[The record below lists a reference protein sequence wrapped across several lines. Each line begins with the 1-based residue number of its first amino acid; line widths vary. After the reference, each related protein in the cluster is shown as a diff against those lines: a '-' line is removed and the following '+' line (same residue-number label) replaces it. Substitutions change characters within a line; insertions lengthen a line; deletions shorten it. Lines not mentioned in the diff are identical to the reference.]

1 MFSKNIQNLKT
12 SPVRELIPYSKK
24 AKDSGIDIIH
34 LNIGQPDLETPKEF
48 FEAIENF
55 GEKTIAYSDSSGQKE
70 LIESIK
76 KYYQKMNINYENDE
90 ILITAGGSEALLF
103 TLMTLFNVGE
113 EVLIPEPYYANYNS
127 FFAMLGI
134 KVVGIPTKFEDNFK
148 LPSRDVIESLITEK
162 TKAIMFSNPGN
173 PTGAVYSRDEL
184 LMLNEISK
192 EKNIFMISD
201 EVYREFIYD
210 GKDTVSCGTF
220 TDNQERII
228 IIDSI
233 SKRFSTCG
241 ARVGTILNK
250 NKDFMGYILKLC
262 QSRLAISTLDMIGA
276 EALYRCLDEKYYQSV
291 NRKYMERRDFLFEG
305 LKKIEGVV
313 LNKPEGAFY
322 CIIELPVEDATD
334 FSKWLLGEFS
344 YEGSTVML
352 APAKGFYQ
360 REELGLNK
368 VRISY
373 ALELDR
379 LEKAIKTIELGLKK
393 YNSR

>member
-24 AKDSGIDIIH
+24 AREAGIDIIH
-34 LNIGQPDLETPKEF
+34 LNIGQPDLETPKKF
-48 FEAIENF
+48 FQAIENF
-55 GEKTIAYSDSSGQKE
+55 GEKTIAYSDSSGRKE
-70 LIESIK
+70 LIDSVQ
-76 KYYQKMNINYENDE
+76 KYYKGLGMSYETDE

-103 TLMTLFNVGE
+103 TLMTLFNAGE

-134 KVVGIPTKFEDNFK
+134 KVIGIPTKFEGNFK
-148 LPSRDVIESLITEK
+148 LPEKHIIENLITER

-173 PTGAVYSRDEL
+173 PTGAVYSKEEL

-192 EKNIFMISD
+192 DRNLFLISD

-220 TDNQERII
+220 VDNLERVIL
-228 IIDSI
+228 IDSI

-250 NKDFMGYILKLC
+250 NKEFMGYILKLC
-262 QSRLAISTLDMIGA
+262 QSRLSISTLDMVGA
-276 EALYRCLDEKYYQSV
+276 EALYRCMDENYYKAV
-291 NRKYMERRDFLFEG
+291 NQKYMERRNFLYEG
-305 LKKIEGVV
+305 LSKIEGVT
-313 LNKPEGAFY
+313 LNRPEGAFY
-322 CIIELPVEDATD
+322 CIVELPVKDATD

-344 YEGSTVML
+344 YDNSTVML

-360 REELGLNK
+360 NEELGMNK

-379 LEKAIKTIELGLKK
+379 LEKAIKIIEIGLKE

>member
-12 SPVRELIPYSKK
+12 SPVRELMPYSKK
-24 AKDSGIDIIH
+24 AKEAGVGIIH

-48 FEAIENF
+48 FQAIENF
-55 GEKTIAYSDSSGQKE
+55 EEKTIAYSDSSGQKE
-70 LIESIK
+70 LIEAIK
-76 KYYQKMNINYENDE
+76 KYYKNMDINYKNDE

-103 TLMTLFNVGE
+103 TLMTLFNEGE

-134 KVVGIPTKFEDNFK
+134 KVVGIPTSFEKNFK
-148 LPSRDVIESLITEK
+148 LPSKDIIENLITEK

-173 PTGAVYSRDEL
+173 PTGAVYSREEL
-184 LMLNEISK
+184 TMLNEISK
-192 EKNIFMISD
+192 EKNLFMISD

-220 TDNQERII
+220 EDNLERII

-250 NKDFMGYILKLC
+250 NKVFMGYILKLC

-276 EALYRCLDEKYYQSV
+276 EALYRCLGSSYYDAV
-291 NRKYMERRDFLFEG
+291 NKKYMERRDFLFEG
-305 LKKIEGVV
+305 LKKIDGVI

-322 CIIELPVEDATD
+322 CIVELPVNDAAD

-344 YEGSTVML
+344 YEGETVML

-360 REELGLNK
+360 NEELGMNK

-379 LEKAIKTIELGLKK
+379 LEKAIEIIELGLKK
-393 YNSR
+393 YKSR

>member
-1 MFSKNIQNLKT
+1 MFSRNIQNLKT

-24 AKDSGIDIIH
+24 AKEAGIDIIH

-55 GEKTIAYSDSSGQKE
+55 KEETIAYSDSSGRKE
-70 LIESIK
+70 LLDSVRA
-76 KYYQKMNINYENDE
+76 YYKNLGMDYSNDE

-103 TLMTLFNVGE
+103 TLMTLFDAGQ

-148 LPSRDVIESLITEK
+148 LPKKEVIESLVTEK

-173 PTGAVYSRDEL
+173 PTGSVYSKDEL
-184 LMLNEISK
+184 LMLNETSK
-192 EKNIFMISD
+192 EKNLFLISD

-220 TDNQERII
+220 TDNLERII
-228 IIDSI
+228 LIDSI

-250 NKDFMGYILKLC
+250 NKEFMGYILKLC
-262 QSRLAISTLDMIGA
+262 QSRLSISTLDMIGA
-276 EALYRCLDEKYYQSV
+276 EALYKCKDKAYYESV
-291 NRKYMERRDFLFEG
+291 NAKYMERRDFLYEG
-305 LKKIEGVV
+305 LKNIDGVV

-322 CIIELPVEDATD
+322 CIVELPVEDATE

-344 YEGSTVML
+344 YDNSTVML
-352 APAKGFYQ
+352 TPAKGFYQ
-360 REELGLNK
+360 REELGVNK

-373 ALELDR
+373 ALDLDR
-379 LEKAIKTIELGLKK
+379 LEKAVKIIELGLKK
-393 YNSR
+393 YNSK

>member
-24 AKDSGIDIIH
+24 AREAGIDIIH

-48 FEAIENF
+48 FQAIENF
-55 GEKTIAYSDSSGQKE
+55 GEKTIAYSDSSGRKE
-70 LIESIK
+70 LIDSVQ
-76 KYYQKMNINYENDE
+76 KYYKGLGMSYETDE

-103 TLMTLFNVGE
+103 TLMTLFNAGE

-134 KVVGIPTKFEDNFK
+134 KVIGIPTKFEGNFK
-148 LPSRDVIESLITEK
+148 LPEKHIIENLITER

-173 PTGAVYSRDEL
+173 PTGVVYSKEEL

-192 EKNIFMISD
+192 DRNLFLISD

-220 TDNQERII
+220 VDNLERVIL
-228 IIDSI
+228 IDSI

-250 NKDFMGYILKLC
+250 NKEFMGYILKLC
-262 QSRLAISTLDMIGA
+262 QSRLSISTLDMVGA
-276 EALYRCLDEKYYQSV
+276 EALYRCMGENYYKAV
-291 NRKYMERRDFLFEG
+291 NQKYMERRNFLYEG
-305 LKKIEGVV
+305 LSEIEGVT
-313 LNKPEGAFY
+313 LNRPEGAFY
-322 CIIELPVEDATD
+322 CIVELPVKDATD
-334 FSKWLLGEFS
+334 FSKWLLGEFL
-344 YEGSTVML
+344 YDNSTVML

-360 REELGLNK
+360 NEELGMNK

-379 LEKAIKTIELGLKK
+379 LEKAIKIIEIGLKE

>member
-103 TLMTLFNVGE
+103 TLMTLFNAGE

>member
-12 SPVRELIPYSKK
+12 SPVRELIPFSKK
-24 AKDSGIDIIH
+24 AKEAGINIIH

-55 GEKTIAYSDSSGQKE
+55 NQETIAYSDSSGRKE

-76 KYYQKMNINYENDE
+76 KYYENLGMNYIEEE

-103 TLMTLFNVGE
+103 TLMTLFNSGD

-134 KVVGIPTKFEDNFK
+134 KVIGIPTEFEDNFK
-148 LPSRDVIESLITEK
+148 LPKKEVIEKLVTEK
-162 TKAIMFSNPGN
+162 TRAIMFSNPGN
-173 PTGAVYSRDEL
+173 PTGSVYSKDEL
-184 LMLNEISK
+184 LMLNDISK
-192 EKNIFMISD
+192 EKNIFLISD

-220 TDNQERII
+220 TDNLERII
-228 IIDSI
+228 LIDSI

-250 NKDFMGYILKLC
+250 NKEFMSYILKLC
-262 QSRLAISTLDMIGA
+262 QSRLSISTLDMVGA
-276 EALYRCLDEKYYQSV
+276 EALYRCKDKEYYEAV
-291 NRKYMERRDFLFEG
+291 NNKYMARRDFLFDG
-305 LKKIEGVV
+305 LKKIEGVH

-322 CIIELPVEDATD
+322 CIVELPVEDATE

-344 YEGSTVML
+344 YENSTVML
-352 APAKGFYQ
+352 TPAKGFYQ
-360 REELGLNK
+360 REELGVNK

-373 ALELDR
+373 ALDLDI
-379 LEKAIKTIELGLKK
+379 LEKAVKIIELGLKK
-393 YNSR
+393 YNS

>member
-24 AKDSGIDIIH
+24 AKEMAIDIIH

-48 FEAIENF
+48 FKAISCFKE
-55 GEKTIAYSDSSGQKE
+55 ETIAYSDSSGRKE

-76 KYYQKMNINYENDE
+76 KYYANLGMDYLNEE

-103 TLMTLFNVGE
+103 TLMTLFNEGE

-134 KVVGIPTKFEDNFK
+134 KVIGIPTKFEENFK
-148 LPSRDVIESLITEK
+148 LPSKEIIETLVTEK
-162 TKAIMFSNPGN
+162 TRAIMFSNPGN
-173 PTGAVYSRDEL
+173 PTGSVYSREEL

-192 EKNIFMISD
+192 ERDIFLISD

-220 TDNQERII
+220 VDNLERII
-228 IIDSI
+228 LIDSI

-250 NKDFMGYILKLC
+250 NKEFMSYILKLC
-262 QSRLAISTLDMIGA
+262 QSRLSIST
-276 EALYRCLDEKYYQSV
+276 
-291 NRKYMERRDFLFEG
+291 
-305 LKKIEGVV
+305 
-313 LNKPEGAFY
+313 
-322 CIIELPVEDATD
+322 
-334 FSKWLLGEFS
+334 
-344 YEGSTVML
+344 
-352 APAKGFYQ
+352 
-360 REELGLNK
+360 
-368 VRISY
+368 
-373 ALELDR
+373 
-379 LEKAIKTIELGLKK
+379 
-393 YNSR
+393 

>member
-1 MFSKNIQNLKT
+1 MFSRNIQNLKT

-24 AKDSGIDIIH
+24 AKEAGIDIIH

-55 GEKTIAYSDSSGQKE
+55 KEETIAYSDSSGRKE
-70 LIESIK
+70 LLDSVRA
-76 KYYQKMNINYENDE
+76 YYKNLGMDYSNDE

-103 TLMTLFNVGE
+103 TLMTLFDAGQ

-148 LPSRDVIESLITEK
+148 LPKKEVIESLVTEK

-173 PTGAVYSRDEL
+173 PTGSVYSKDEL

-192 EKNIFMISD
+192 EKNLFLISD

-220 TDNQERII
+220 TDNLERII
-228 IIDSI
+228 LIDSI

-250 NKDFMGYILKLC
+250 NKEFMGYILKLC
-262 QSRLAISTLDMIGA
+262 QSRLSISTLDMIGA
-276 EALYRCLDEKYYQSV
+276 EALYRCKDKAYYESV
-291 NRKYMERRDFLFEG
+291 NAKYMERRDFLYEG
-305 LKKIEGVV
+305 LKNIDGVV

-322 CIIELPVEDATD
+322 CIVELPVENATE

-344 YEGSTVML
+344 YDNSTVML
-352 APAKGFYQ
+352 TPAKGFYQ
-360 REELGLNK
+360 REELGVNK

-373 ALELDR
+373 ALDLDR
-379 LEKAIKTIELGLKK
+379 LEKAVKIIELGLKK
-393 YNSR
+393 YNSK

>member
-24 AKDSGIDIIH
+24 AKSAGINIIH

-48 FEAIENF
+48 FKAIESF
-55 GEKTIAYSDSSGQKE
+55 KEKTIAYSDSSGRKE
-70 LIESIK
+70 LIESVE
-76 KYYQKMNINYENDE
+76 KYYNNLGINYSYDE

-103 TLMTLFNVGE
+103 TLMTLFNEGE

-134 KVVGIPTKFEDNFK
+134 KVIGIPTKFEENFK
-148 LPSRDVIESLITEK
+148 LPKKDIIENLVTEK
-162 TKAIMFSNPGN
+162 TRAIMFSNPGN
-173 PTGAVYSRDEL
+173 PTGSVYSKEEL

-192 EKNIFMISD
+192 EKDIFLISD

-220 TDNQERII
+220 IDNLERII
-228 IIDSI
+228 LIDSI

-250 NKDFMGYILKLC
+250 NKEFMSYILKLC
-262 QSRLAISTLDMIGA
+262 QSRLSISTLDMIGA
-276 EALYRCLDEKYYQSV
+276 EALYRCKDKDYYDSV
-291 NRKYMERRDFLFEG
+291 NKKYMERRDFLFEG
-305 LKKIEGVV
+305 LKKIEGIV

-322 CIIELPVEDATD
+322 CIVELPVEDATD

-344 YEGSTVML
+344 HENYTVML
-352 APAKGFYQ
+352 TPAKGFYQ

-373 ALELDR
+373 ALDLDI
-379 LEKAIKTIELGLKK
+379 LEKAIEIIKLGLEK
-393 YNSR
+393 YNSK

>member
-24 AKDSGIDIIH
+24 AREAGIDIIY

-48 FEAIENF
+48 FQAIENF
-55 GEKTIAYSDSSGQKE
+55 GEKTIAYSDSSGRKE
-70 LIESIK
+70 LIDSVQ
-76 KYYQKMNINYENDE
+76 KYYKGLEMSYETDE

-103 TLMTLFNVGE
+103 TLMTLFNAGE

-134 KVVGIPTKFEDNFK
+134 KVIGIPTKFEGNFK
-148 LPSRDVIESLITEK
+148 LPEEHIIENLITER

-173 PTGAVYSRDEL
+173 PTGAVYSKEEL

-192 EKNIFMISD
+192 DRNLFLISD

-220 TDNQERII
+220 VDNLERVIL
-228 IIDSI
+228 IDSI

-250 NKDFMGYILKLC
+250 NKEFMGYILKLC
-262 QSRLAISTLDMIGA
+262 QSRLSISTLDMVGA
-276 EALYRCLDEKYYQSV
+276 EALYRCMGENYYKAV
-291 NRKYMERRDFLFEG
+291 NQKYMERRNFLYEG
-305 LKKIEGVV
+305 LSKIEGVT
-313 LNKPEGAFY
+313 LNRPEGAFY
-322 CIIELPVEDATD
+322 CIVELPVKDATD

-344 YEGSTVML
+344 YDNSTVML

-360 REELGLNK
+360 NEELGMNK

-379 LEKAIKTIELGLKK
+379 LEKAIKIIEIGLKE

>member
-1 MFSKNIQNLKT
+1 MFSRNIQNLKT

-24 AKDSGIDIIH
+24 AKEAGIDIIH

-55 GEKTIAYSDSSGQKE
+55 KEETIAYSDSSGRKE
-70 LIESIK
+70 LLDSVRA
-76 KYYQKMNINYENDE
+76 YYKNLGMDYSNDE

-103 TLMTLFNVGE
+103 TLMTLFDAGQ

-148 LPSRDVIESLITEK
+148 LPKKEVIESLVTEK

-173 PTGAVYSRDEL
+173 PTGSVYSKDEL

-192 EKNIFMISD
+192 EKNLFLISD

-220 TDNQERII
+220 TDNLERII
-228 IIDSI
+228 LIDSI

-250 NKDFMGYILKLC
+250 NKEFMGYILKLC
-262 QSRLAISTLDMIGA
+262 QSRLSISTLDMIGA
-276 EALYRCLDEKYYQSV
+276 EALYRCKDKAYYESV
-291 NRKYMERRDFLFEG
+291 NAKYMERRDFLYEG
-305 LKKIEGVV
+305 LKNIDGVV

-322 CIIELPVEDATD
+322 CIVELPVEDATE

-344 YEGSTVML
+344 YDNSTVML
-352 APAKGFYQ
+352 TPAKGFYQ
-360 REELGLNK
+360 REELGVNK

-373 ALELDR
+373 ALDLDR
-379 LEKAIKTIELGLKK
+379 LEKAVKIIELGLKK
-393 YNSR
+393 YNSK

>member
-1 MFSKNIQNLKT
+1 MFSRNIQNLKT

-24 AKDSGIDIIH
+24 AKEAGIDIIH

-55 GEKTIAYSDSSGQKE
+55 KEETIAYSDSSGRKE
-70 LIESIK
+70 LLDSVRA
-76 KYYQKMNINYENDE
+76 YYKNLGMDYSNDE

-103 TLMTLFNVGE
+103 TLMTLFDAGQ

-134 KVVGIPTKFEDNFK
+134 KVIGIPTKFEDNFK
-148 LPSRDVIESLITEK
+148 LPKKEVIESLVTEK

-173 PTGAVYSRDEL
+173 PTGSVYSKDEL

-192 EKNIFMISD
+192 EKNLFLISD

-220 TDNQERII
+220 TDNLERII
-228 IIDSI
+228 LIDSI

-250 NKDFMGYILKLC
+250 NKEFMGYILKLC
-262 QSRLAISTLDMIGA
+262 QSRLSISTLDMIGA
-276 EALYRCLDEKYYQSV
+276 EALYRCKDKAYYESV
-291 NRKYMERRDFLFEG
+291 NAKYMERRDFLYEG
-305 LKKIEGVV
+305 LKNIDGVV

-322 CIIELPVEDATD
+322 CIVELPVEDATE

-344 YEGSTVML
+344 YDNSTVML
-352 APAKGFYQ
+352 TPAKGFYQ
-360 REELGLNK
+360 REELGVNK

-373 ALELDR
+373 ALDLDR
-379 LEKAIKTIELGLKK
+379 LEKAVKIIELGLKK
-393 YNSR
+393 YNSK

>member
-12 SPVRELIPYSKK
+12 SPVRELIPFSKK
-24 AKDSGIDIIH
+24 AKEAGIDIIH

-55 GEKTIAYSDSSGQKE
+55 DQETIAYSDSSGRKE
-70 LIESIK
+70 LLESIK
-76 KYYQKMNINYENDE
+76 KYYENLGMNYTEEE

-103 TLMTLFNVGE
+103 TLMTIFNSGD

-134 KVVGIPTKFEDNFK
+134 KVIGIPTEFEDNFK
-148 LPSRDVIESLITEK
+148 LPKKEVIEKLVTEK
-162 TKAIMFSNPGN
+162 TRAIMFSNPGN
-173 PTGAVYSRDEL
+173 PTGSVYSKDEL
-184 LMLNEISK
+184 LMLNDISK
-192 EKNIFMISD
+192 EKNLFLISD

-220 TDNQERII
+220 NDNLERII

-250 NKDFMGYILKLC
+250 NKEFMSYILKLC
-262 QSRLAISTLDMIGA
+262 QSRLSISTLDMVGA
-276 EALYRCLDEKYYQSV
+276 EALYRCKDKEYYEAV
-291 NRKYMERRDFLFEG
+291 NKKYMARRDFLFDG
-305 LKKIEGVV
+305 LKKIEGVH

-322 CIIELPVEDATD
+322 CIVELPVKDATE

-344 YEGSTVML
+344 YGNSTVML
-352 APAKGFYQ
+352 TPAKGFYQ
-360 REELGLNK
+360 REELGVNK

-373 ALELDR
+373 ALDLDI
-379 LEKAIKTIELGLKK
+379 LEKAIKIIELGLKK
-393 YNSR
+393 YNS

>member
-24 AKDSGIDIIH
+24 AREAGIDIIH

-48 FEAIENF
+48 FQAIENF
-55 GEKTIAYSDSSGQKE
+55 GEKTIAYSDSSGRKE
-70 LIESIK
+70 LIDSVQ
-76 KYYQKMNINYENDE
+76 KYYKGLGMSYETDE

-103 TLMTLFNVGE
+103 TLMTLFNAGE

-134 KVVGIPTKFEDNFK
+134 KVIGIPTKFEGNFK
-148 LPSRDVIESLITEK
+148 LPEKHIIENLITER

-173 PTGAVYSRDEL
+173 PTGAVYSKEEL

-192 EKNIFMISD
+192 DRNLFLISD

-220 TDNQERII
+220 VDNLERVIL
-228 IIDSI
+228 IDSI

-250 NKDFMGYILKLC
+250 NKEFMGYILKLC
-262 QSRLAISTLDMIGA
+262 QSRLSISTLDMVGA
-276 EALYRCLDEKYYQSV
+276 EALYRCMDENYYKAV
-291 NRKYMERRDFLFEG
+291 NQKYMERRNFLYEG
-305 LKKIEGVV
+305 LSKIEGVT
-313 LNKPEGAFY
+313 LNRPEGAFY
-322 CIIELPVEDATD
+322 CIVELPVKDATD

-344 YEGSTVML
+344 YDNSTVML
-352 APAKGFYQ
+352 APAKGFT
-360 REELGLNK
+360 RMKN
-368 VRISY
+368 
-373 ALELDR
+373 
-379 LEKAIKTIELGLKK
+379 
-393 YNSR
+393 

>member
-24 AKDSGIDIIH
+24 AKDAGIDIIH
-34 LNIGQPDLETPKEF
+34 LNIGQPDLETPEEF

-70 LIESIK
+70 LIESIR
-76 KYYQKMNINYENDE
+76 KYYQNMNINYENDE

-103 TLMTLFNVGE
+103 TLMTLFNEGE

-148 LPSRDVIESLITEK
+148 LPSREVIESLITEK

-173 PTGAVYSRDEL
+173 PTGAVYSKDEL

-192 EKNIFMISD
+192 EKNIFLISD

-305 LKKIEGVV
+305 LKKIDGVI

>member
-12 SPVRELIPYSKK
+12 SPVRELIPFSKK
-24 AKDSGIDIIH
+24 AKEAGINIIH

-55 GEKTIAYSDSSGQKE
+55 DQETIAYSDSSGRKE
-70 LIESIK
+70 LLESIK
-76 KYYQKMNINYENDE
+76 KYYENLGMNYTEEE

-103 TLMTLFNVGE
+103 TLMTIFNSGD

-134 KVVGIPTKFEDNFK
+134 KVIGIPTEFEDNFK
-148 LPSRDVIESLITEK
+148 LPKKEVIEKLVTEK
-162 TKAIMFSNPGN
+162 TRAIMFSNPGN
-173 PTGAVYSRDEL
+173 PTGSVYSKDEL
-184 LMLNEISK
+184 LMLNDISK
-192 EKNIFMISD
+192 EKNLFLISD

-220 TDNQERII
+220 NDNLERII

-250 NKDFMGYILKLC
+250 NKEFMSYILKLC
-262 QSRLAISTLDMIGA
+262 QSRLSISTLDMVGA
-276 EALYRCLDEKYYQSV
+276 EALYRCKDKEYYEAV
-291 NRKYMERRDFLFEG
+291 NKKYMARRDFLFDG
-305 LKKIEGVV
+305 LKKIEGVH

-322 CIIELPVEDATD
+322 CIVELPVKDATE

-344 YEGSTVML
+344 YGNSTVML
-352 APAKGFYQ
+352 TPAKGFYQ
-360 REELGLNK
+360 REELGVNK

-373 ALELDR
+373 ALDLDI
-379 LEKAIKTIELGLKK
+379 LEKAIKIIELGLKK
-393 YNSR
+393 YNS

>member
-24 AKDSGIDIIH
+24 AKEMGIDIIH

-48 FEAIENF
+48 FKAISHFKE
-55 GEKTIAYSDSSGQKE
+55 ETIAYSDSSGRKE

-76 KYYQKMNINYENDE
+76 KYYANLGMDYLNEE

-103 TLMTLFNVGE
+103 TLMTLFNEGE

-134 KVVGIPTKFEDNFK
+134 KVVGIPTKFEENFK
-148 LPSRDVIESLITEK
+148 LPSKEIIETLVTEK
-162 TKAIMFSNPGN
+162 TRAIMFSNPGN
-173 PTGAVYSRDEL
+173 PTGSVYSREEL

-192 EKNIFMISD
+192 ERDIFLISD

-220 TDNQERII
+220 VDNLERII
-228 IIDSI
+228 LIDSI

-250 NKDFMGYILKLC
+250 NKEFMSYILKLC
-262 QSRLAISTLDMIGA
+262 QSRLSISTLDMIGA
-276 EALYRCLDEKYYQSV
+276 EALYRCKDKSYYNAVNKKYT
-291 NRKYMERRDFLFEG
+291 ERRDFLFEG
-305 LKKIEGVV
+305 LKNIEGIV

-322 CIIELPVEDATD
+322 CIVQLPVEDATE

-344 YEGSTVML
+344 YENYTVML
-352 APAKGFYQ
+352 TPAKGFYQ

-373 ALELDR
+373 ALDLDI
-379 LEKAIKTIELGLKK
+379 LEKAVKIIKLGLQK
-393 YNSR
+393 YNKK

>member
-12 SPVRELIPYSKK
+12 SPVRELIPFSKK
-24 AKDSGIDIIH
+24 AKEAGINIIH

-55 GEKTIAYSDSSGQKE
+55 NQETIAYSDSSGRKE

-76 KYYQKMNINYENDE
+76 KYYENLGMNYIEEE

-103 TLMTLFNVGE
+103 TLMTLFNSGD

-134 KVVGIPTKFEDNFK
+134 KVIGIPTEFEDNFK
-148 LPSRDVIESLITEK
+148 LPKKEVIEKLVTEK
-162 TKAIMFSNPGN
+162 TRAIMFSNPGN
-173 PTGAVYSRDEL
+173 PTGSVYSKDEL
-184 LMLNEISK
+184 LMLNDISK
-192 EKNIFMISD
+192 EENLFLISD

-220 TDNQERII
+220 TDNLERII
-228 IIDSI
+228 LIDSI

-250 NKDFMGYILKLC
+250 NKEFMSYILKLC
-262 QSRLAISTLDMIGA
+262 QSRLSISTLDMVGA
-276 EALYRCLDEKYYQSV
+276 EALYRCKDKEYYEAV
-291 NRKYMERRDFLFEG
+291 NNKYMARRDFLFDG
-305 LKKIEGVV
+305 LKKIEGVH

-322 CIIELPVEDATD
+322 CIVELPVEDATE

-344 YEGSTVML
+344 YENSTVML
-352 APAKGFYQ
+352 TPAKGFYQ
-360 REELGLNK
+360 REELGVNK

-373 ALELDR
+373 ALDLDI
-379 LEKAIKTIELGLKK
+379 LEKAVKIIELGLKK
-393 YNSR
+393 YNS

>member
-24 AKDSGIDIIH
+24 AKEAGIDIIH

-48 FEAIENF
+48 FEAVENF
-55 GEKTIAYSDSSGQKE
+55 GQETIAYSDSSGRKE
-70 LIESIK
+70 LIDSVK
-76 KYYQKMNINYENDE
+76 GYYKNLGMNYDSEE

-103 TLMTLFNVGE
+103 TLMTLFDAGE

-134 KVVGIPTKFEDNFK
+134 KVVGIPTQFEDNFK
-148 LPSRDVIESLITEK
+148 LPKKEVIGSLVTEK

-173 PTGAVYSRDEL
+173 PTGSVYSKDEL

-192 EKNIFMISD
+192 EKNLFLISD

-220 TDNQERII
+220 SDNLERII
-228 IIDSI
+228 LIDSI

-250 NKDFMGYILKLC
+250 NKEFMAYILKLC
-262 QSRLAISTLDMIGA
+262 QSRLSISTLDMVGA
-276 EALYRCLDEKYYQSV
+276 EALYRCKDRAYYEAV
-291 NRKYMERRDFLFEG
+291 NAKYMERRDFLYEG
-305 LKKIEGVV
+305 LKNIEGVV

-322 CIIELPVEDATD
+322 CIVQLPVEDATE

-344 YEGSTVML
+344 YDNSTVML
-352 APAKGFYQ
+352 TPAKGFYQ
-360 REELGLNK
+360 REELGVNK

-373 ALELDR
+373 ALDLDR
-379 LEKAIKTIELGLKK
+379 LEKAVKIIELGLKK
-393 YNSR
+393 YNSK

>member
-24 AKDSGIDIIH
+24 SKDAGIDIIH

-48 FEAIENF
+48 FEAIESF

-103 TLMTLFNVGE
+103 TLMTLFNAGE

-148 LPSRDVIESLITEK
+148 LPSKEVIESLITEK

-220 TDNQERII
+220 IDNQERII

-305 LKKIEGVV
+305 LKKIDGVV

-393 YNSR
+393 YNNR